1 MGLPVRMVLPIPL
14 NRTRRVRLAAP
25 DGYDASDP
33 TGAIWRCAVSDE
45 SLSLVRQVL
54 PARFLQ

>member
-33 TGAIWRCAVSDE
+33 TGAMWRCAV
-45 SLSLVRQVL
+45 
-54 PARFLQ
+54 